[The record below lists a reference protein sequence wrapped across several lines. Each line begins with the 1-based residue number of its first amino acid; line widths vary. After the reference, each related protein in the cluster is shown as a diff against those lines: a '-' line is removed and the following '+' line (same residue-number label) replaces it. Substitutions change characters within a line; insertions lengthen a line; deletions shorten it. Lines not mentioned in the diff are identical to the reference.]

1 MTEFADDGVM
11 DAALDEIALANAL
24 HVCSGTPADRA
35 AAIANSLATVALTP
49 GAGNGD
55 FTLAN
60 GDTNGR
66 KLTLAQQA
74 DLSITADG
82 TAAHYCLIDGTRLLR
97 RRTLTSQLLTSGG
110 TVTVP
115 ADDVSEIGDPAVV

>member
-1 MTEFADDGVM
+1 MTEFANDDVM
-11 DAALDEIALANAL
+11 DAALDELALANAV

-35 AAIANSLATVALTP
+35 TAITNSLATVALTP

-60 GDTNGR
+60 GDTDGR
-66 KLTLAQQA
+66 KLSLAQQA

-82 TAAHYCLIDGTRLLR
+82 TAAHLCYIDGTRLLR
-97 RRTLTSQLLTSGG
+97 RVTVTSQALTSGG
-110 TVTVP
+110 TVTIP
-115 ADDVSEIGDPAVV
+115 AHDISEIGDPA